1 MLRRESGKL
10 GTERGEDDGV
20 KRVERVP
27 RAVVKAWWA
36 PEERLSKGL
45 RQCGQS
51 ARPQP
56 LIRVPVRRRPHTT
69 SSYLFSTAYSS
80 HFMPA
85 SVLEQSEAM
94 NWEECQH
101 IYENVF

>member
-45 RQCGQS
+45 RD
-51 ARPQP
+51 
-56 LIRVPVRRRPHTT
+56 
-69 SSYLFSTAYSS
+69 
-80 HFMPA
+80 
-85 SVLEQSEAM
+85 SVVSQQDS
-94 NWEECQH
+94 NH
-101 IYENVF
+101 